1 MLQLKDGERGIVTA
15 PPQPR
20 HDLWWKI
27 SANIFYICTGEL
39 HNVELPK
46 ITFVTSWRLL
56 LRWSG
61 PTAFITHHGHP
72 MIKTCTTSTHK
83 RHQWRFKVN
92 NNVHIPQTQ
101 TIFHSLERSRLNKQ
115 NRDNDISRLANFVQ
129 VRRRFSTCKSVII
142 INGVTTSLRGRVL
155 HRYRFRL
162 SEVKDTSL
170 CQMETHTAVTLLQT
184 YIWKANPITYAH
196 AC

>member
-1 MLQLKDGERGIVTA
+1 MHIPLTYKQSVCLDVECPKWRNAWRRWRHWWDDQAQTA
-15 PPQPR
+15 
-20 HDLWWKI
+20 
-27 SANIFYICTGEL
+27 YITT
-39 HNVELPK
+39 HN
-46 ITFVTSWRLL
+46 
-56 LRWSG
+56 
-61 PTAFITHHGHP
+61 HP
-72 MIKTCTTSTHK
+72 MTRHVCDINTAK

-170 CQMETHTAVTLLQT
+170 CQMETHTAVTSLQT
-184 YIWKANPITYAH
+184 YIWKANPITCAH
-196 AC
+196 AH

>member
-1 MLQLKDGERGIVTA
+1 MQKCDHY
-15 PPQPR
+15 Q
-20 HDLWWKI
+20 WCY
-27 SANIFYICTGEL
+27 NIFARACTTS
-39 HNVELPK
+39 LPLSIK
-46 ITFVTSWRLL
+46 WGQGHITLSD
-56 LRWSG
+56 G
-61 PTAFITHHGHP
+61 DTHHGHP
-72 MIKTCTTSTHK
+72 TIKTCTTSTHK
-83 RHQWRFKVN
+83 RHQWRFGVN
-92 NNVHIPQTQ
+92 NNVRIPQTQ

-162 SEVKDTSL
+162 SKVDDTSL
-170 CQMETHTAVTLLQT
+170 CQMETHTAVTSLQT

-196 AC
+196 AR

>member
-1 MLQLKDGERGIVTA
+1 
-15 PPQPR
+15 
-20 HDLWWKI
+20 
-27 SANIFYICTGEL
+27 
-39 HNVELPK
+39 
-46 ITFVTSWRLL
+46 
-56 LRWSG
+56 
-61 PTAFITHHGHP
+61 

-83 RHQWRFKVN
+83 RHRWRFKVN
-92 NNVHIPQTQ
+92 NIVHIPQAQ

-162 SEVKDTSL
+162 SKVDDTSL
-170 CQMETHTAVTLLQT
+170 CQMETHTAVTSLQT
-184 YIWKANPITYAH
+184 IHLKSKSDHVRTCTLTSHIKDPVDCDRICIRSW
-196 AC
+196 